1 MNYAAIKNCD
11 IANGLGVRVSLFV
24 SGCQHHCPNC
34 FNAVAWDFKYGEVFT
49 KEVEETILE
58 LLKPDYI
65 NGLSLLGGEPFEPEN
80 QSTILSFLK
89 AVKECYP
96 CKDIWCYTGFTLE
109 ELLGGSRAA
118 TKYVREILGFLDVL
132 VDGRFIEQYK
142 DITLKFR
149 GSSNQ
154 RIIDL
159 KRSREER
166 KIVFLEM

>member
-1 MNYAAIKNCD
+1 M
-11 IANGLGVRVSLFV
+11 
-24 SGCQHHCPNC
+24 
-34 FNAVAWDFKYGEVFT
+34 
-49 KEVEETILE
+49 
-58 LLKPDYI
+58 
-65 NGLSLLGGEPFEPEN
+65 
-80 QSTILSFLK
+80 
-89 AVKECYP
+89 YP